1 MLQIDLSQEPL
12 TYQELHSELELLKKL
27 RKAQIKYS
35 CISDVAHAFVF
46 IALYFSH
53 FLRGYSVLIAV
64 AMSTVVAV
72 IMATVIRQ
80 SLRLTDWIII
90 SAFSLG
96 TACTTAFVLFSIMR
110 EELGGSLVAGI
121 AAGSIVI
128 VGATLGRKI
137 KQVMVTI
144 EDLKP
149 ITEDEQAR
157 QELTS
162 LCREHPEL
170 EEYRHQAA
178 INLRPN
184 LTYLELHAMRD
195 WVANH
200 NTSHS
205 ADTEPVVPRS

>member
-1 MLQIDLSQEPL
+1 MLNIDLSQEPL
-12 TYQELHSELELLKKL
+12 TFQELHTELELLKKL

-46 IALYFSH
+46 ISLYFSH

-72 IMATVIRQ
+72 IMATMIRQ

-96 TACTTAFVLFSIMR
+96 TACATTLVLFSMMQ

-137 KQVMVTI
+137 KQVMLTI
-144 EDLKP
+144 DGLKP

-157 QELTS
+157 NELAS
-162 LCREHPEL
+162 LCRQYPEL
-170 EEYRHQAA
+170 EEYRQQAA
-178 INLRPN
+178 LNLRPN
-184 LTYLELHAMRD
+184 LTYLELQAMRN
-195 WVANH
+195 W
-200 NTSHS
+200 
-205 ADTEPVVPRS
+205 ADKNNGSLADSEPVVPRS